1 MNRPENNEITGGLLG
16 CLPVTFAAVTFAGG
30 PMRVDFSAAASRFK
44 MRISVYET
52 NGTSRS
58 IRLNINQLAV
68 VAGIMLLKVS
78 KKNFEEHYP
87 RNGHF

>member
-16 CLPVTFAAVTFAGG
+16 CLPVTFAGG